1 MKPDIRKLRR
11 KSMMAALSYLF
22 IHAYKW
28 TTNSYQ
34 ILRKMLTKPQK
45 NQKEHIDSLMLEKT
59 EIIQGREG
67 YHKII
72 LIGIVKNI

>member
-1 MKPDIRKLRR
+1 
-11 KSMMAALSYLF
+11 
-22 IHAYKW
+22 
-28 TTNSYQ
+28 
-34 ILRKMLTKPQK
+34 MLTKPQK

-72 LIGIVKNI
+72 LIGIVKNIWQNTLSTKQEWVAVIKGTKVFENSKYNYWHLKDW